1 MDQTIETHKTN
12 AILGVS
18 CALGAVII
26 WASWMAITR
35 LGVTTSL
42 SAQDVTMLRFGIAGL
57 LLSPVILRKG
67 FGIKKLGLF
76 RFLVLV
82 CGAGAP
88 YSLVASSGLIY
99 APAAHAGILIPGVM
113 PLFVAILAML
123 IFQEKFTKQRL
134 MGYGLILG
142 GLLVIAGIG
151 SMTYQ
156 ASYFVGHMLML
167 SASLMWA
174 CYTIA
179 LRQSQLDALHA
190 AAIVTVS
197 SMILF
202 TPFYFFMNGFNIIH
216 LPMTDIAIQA
226 GFQGIVATIFA
237 LYLFGKAI
245 SLLGAPLAASF
256 GALVPVL
263 AALIA
268 IPILGEW
275 PSILEWTGIGIVTG
289 GVYLASRAKTKH

>member
-67 FGIKKLGLF
+67 FSIKKLGLF
-76 RFLVLV
+76 RFLILV

-134 MGYGLILG
+134 TGYGLILG

-156 ASYFVGHMLML
+156 VSYFAGHMLML

-174 CYTIA
+174 CYTLV

-190 AAIVTVS
+190 AAIVAVS

-289 GVYLASRAKTKH
+289 GVYLASRAKIKH